1 MKSIVQ
7 SSAMGVNFRRRYN
20 VTGTMAKKTDKEL
33 IKGLKSRLKKVN
45 KEVDA
50 LKDENESL
58 WFLLDELKQSR
69 IENFTDEIMELL
81 EDTHEKMVKMRKS
94 MVSKA
99 SEA

>member
-1 MKSIVQ
+1 
-7 SSAMGVNFRRRYN
+7 
-20 VTGTMAKKTDKEL
+20 MAKKTDKEL
-33 IKGLKSRLKKVN
+33 IKELKSRLKKVN

-69 IENFTDEIMELL
+69 IENFTDEVMELL

-94 MVSKA
+94 MIGKVQ
-99 SEA
+99 EA

>member
-1 MKSIVQ
+1 MSVLGETHNANRTMARKTEKEQIKELKRRLKSI
-7 SSAMGVNFRRRYN
+7 
-20 VTGTMAKKTDKEL
+20 
-33 IKGLKSRLKKVN
+33 N
-45 KEVDA
+45 KECDA

-58 WFLLDELKQSR
+58 WFLLDEMKESR

>member
-1 MKSIVQ
+1 
-7 SSAMGVNFRRRYN
+7 MGVNFRRICN

-33 IKGLKSRLKKVN
+33 IKELKSRLKKVN
-45 KEVDA
+45 KEVGA

-69 IENFTDEIMELL
+69 IENFTDEVMELL
-81 EDTHEKMVKMRKS
+81 EDTHEKMLKMRKS
-94 MVSKA
+94 MVSKV